1 MEKSKVFKVVIGILL
16 LFWAFTD
23 IHGILNKDSETI
35 TGSIGEYVSDKN
47 EVRFCVTSI
56 EDTTAISDRHNTDDN
71 FIVLTI
77 KIDNAGKE
85 AYDVNC
91 MRFKLIADDAEYKHY
106 SNTVFALEDALYM
119 DTLNPGISREYRLVY
134 ETPFTHTEKNC
145 KLKILDSA
153 FSNRGIFINL
163 N

>member
-47 EVRFCVTSI
+47 EVRFCVTSV
-56 EDTTAISDRHNTDDN
+56 EDTSTIGESYDTDNN

-85 AYDVNC
+85 AYDVNSL
-91 MRFKLIADDAEYKHY
+91 RFKLIADDAEYENY
-106 SNTVFALEDALYM
+106 SNALFALEDALYL
-119 DTLNPGISREYRLVY
+119 DKINPGISKEYKIVY

-145 KLKILDSA
+145 KLKILDRA

>member
-1 MEKSKVFKVVIGILL
+1 MKKSDIFVFIIGILL
-16 LFWAFTD
+16 IIYGVGKFINGFS
-23 IHGILNKDSETI
+23 NVNESSN
-35 TGSIGEYVSDKN
+35 GSIGEYVSDKN
-47 EVRFCVTSI
+47 EVRFCVTSV
-56 EDTTAISDRHNTDDN
+56 EDTSTIGESYATDNN

-85 AYDVNC
+85 AYDVNSL
-91 MRFKLIADDAEYKHY
+91 RFKLIADDAEYENY
-106 SNTVFALEDALYM
+106 SNALFALEDALYL
-119 DTLNPGISREYRLVY
+119 DKINPGISKEYKIVY